1 MAAQFLTTSKL
12 NNIINMITL
21 GRQSGILRVMRGQG
35 PVREMGQIKFY
46 EGTPITA
53 LLGQVTGPSAL
64 SVLSNW
70 GECIYSF
77 DEQPITDFSDAD
89 IAPDGRQLPAES
101 PRFTSSFPS
110 GSWPAYGPS
119 SPPPFS
125 QPAAPTPQPSQSGA
139 FDSGFPTGYPA
150 QSGYSQP
157 GGYAGAYDAQRVP
170 GAAPAS
176 VSLREGA
183 VGAEL
188 LMLAPRRTTLSEHVE
203 QLPLDRRERMIL
215 LLVDGKR
222 TVTDLARLTRRN
234 EREVLAVLDHL
245 GGLGLLHM

>member
-12 NNIINMITL
+12 GNIISMITL

-64 SVLSNW
+64 SVLANW

-77 DEQPITDFSDAD
+77 DEQPISDFGDAD
-89 IAPDGRQLPAES
+89 MAPDGRQFPAES
-101 PRFTSSFPS
+101 PRFTSSYPS

-139 FDSGFPTGYPA
+139 YDSGFLSGFPA
-150 QSGYSQP
+150 QAGYSQP
-157 GGYAGAYDAQRVP
+157 GGYTGAYDMQRAP
-170 GAAPAS
+170 GAAS
-176 VSLREGA
+176 VSIREEA
-183 VGAEL
+183 VAMDL
-188 LMLAPRRTTLSEHVE
+188 LMAIPRRTTLSEHVE

-222 TVTDLARLTRRN
+222 TLTDLARLTRRN

-245 GGLGLLHM
+245 GGLGLLQM

>member
-12 NNIINMITL
+12 SNIISMITL

-70 GECIYSF
+70 GECIYAF
-77 DEQPITDFSDAD
+77 DEQPITDFGDAD
-89 IAPDGRQLPAES
+89 TAPDGRQLPAES
-101 PRFTSSFPS
+101 PRITSSFPS

-125 QPAAPTPQPSQSGA
+125 QPAAPTPQPAQSGA
-139 FDSGFPTGYPA
+139 YDSGFPSGFPA
-150 QSGYSQP
+150 QAGYSQP
-157 GGYAGAYDAQRVP
+157 GGYASAYDMQRAP
-170 GAAPAS
+170 GAAS
-176 VSLREGA
+176 VSIREEA
-183 VGAEL
+183 VAADL
-188 LMLAPRRTTLSEHVE
+188 LMTVPRRTMLSEHVE

-245 GGLGLLHM
+245 GGLGLLQM